1 MASSGII
8 WALRPWRVTRSVRL
22 FGHGGKGQIGAHH
35 DGNARTE
42 RSCAVH
48 FTYID
53 KVPHGDICQILE
65 AQREETIALMR
76 SITEE
81 RSLYRYAPDK
91 WSVRQVL
98 SHINDAERLFVF
110 RAFWFARGFDS
121 PLPSFEQET
130 ATAAAKADERP
141 LARHIEEFGS
151 VRAATLS
158 FFQSLS
164 EPAWKRQGVASGYPF
179 SVRALAYITAGH
191 VVHHAEILRERYLIS
206 C

>member
-1 MASSGII
+1 MTA
-8 WALRPWRVTRSVRL
+8 AP
-22 FGHGGKGQIGAHH
+22 
-35 DGNARTE
+35 E
-42 RSCAVH
+42 RSEAAPYY

-65 AQREETIALMR
+65 AQREEMMALMR
-76 SITEE
+76 SISEE

-98 SHINDAERLFVF
+98 SHINDTERLSVF

-121 PLPSFEQET
+121 SLPSFEQET
-130 ATAAAKADERP
+130 AAAAAQADERP
-141 LARHIEEFGS
+141 LARHIEEFVS

-158 FFQSLS
+158 LFQSLS
-164 EPAWKRQGVASGYPF
+164 EPAWMRHGIASGNPF

-191 VVHHAEILRERYLIS
+191 VVHHAEILRERYLR
-206 C
+206 